1 MTLLKTEIPVQQLES
16 GTRAVV
22 VSMSGAAAEVA
33 RLAELGLCR
42 GARIEVVLKG
52 RPCIVQVSGSRI
64 CLRPSKNLNIQV
76 LPE

>member
-1 MTLLKTEIPVQQLES
+1 MTLLKTEIPVQQLET

-22 VSMSGAAAEVA
+22 VGLSGSAVEVA

-42 GARIEVVLKG
+42 GARIEVLLKG
-52 RPCIVQVSGSRI
+52 RPCIVQVGGSRI
-64 CLRPSKNLNIQV
+64 CLRPSRYLNVQV